1 MIGKWDCGGG
11 TRAVIIFPENTITQ
25 NARLTLQFSSSK
37 GPLEDI
43 DNYSVYLASEDLA
56 DPKATL
62 SVCMGRDGVDPPFAY
77 LPNKLL
83 MSNKG
88 NFKDGI
94 EMISWVRWEQGSKCI
109 APWEWNRL

>member
-1 MIGKWDCGGG
+1 MS
-11 TRAVIIFPENTITQ
+11 IFPMMKIGIGCNQ
-25 NARLTLQFSSSK
+25 FCLLRSRLHVQFSSSK
-37 GPLEDI
+37 GPLEDM
-43 DNYSVYLASEDLA
+43 DNYEVYLASEDQA
-56 DPKATL
+56 NPKAKL
-62 SVCMGRDGVDPPFAY
+62 LVCMGRDGVDPPFAY

-94 EMISWVRWEQGSKCI
+94 EMISWVRWEQGSKYI

>member
-1 MIGKWDCGGG
+1 MS
-11 TRAVIIFPENTITQ
+11 IFPMMKISIGCNQ
-25 NARLTLQFSSSK
+25 FCLLRSRLHAQFSSSK
-37 GPLEDI
+37 GPLEDM
-43 DNYSVYLASEDLA
+43 DNYEVYLASEDLA
-56 DPKATL
+56 DPKARL
-62 SVCMGRDGVDPPFAY
+62 LVCMGRDAGYPPFAY

-94 EMISWVRWEQGSKCI
+94 EMISWVRWEQGSKYI